1 MIKIKCACR
10 RVGTILCFLA
20 SLNLGIF
27 SAAAAR
33 LQWNPNPEDSI
44 AFYTV
49 YAESE
54 LVTLETNIIGSN
66 SIDLGFLQQGIVYTL
81 YVTATSTEGLESER
95 SEGVSFGLSLQLPS
109 ISLHPTSTNAPT
121 GSTITL
127 SVDAS
132 NPLALPLTY
141 QWFKDGNAITG
152 ATSKTFSIANAAVAD
167 SGNYHAIVSNL
178 DGGVQSAAARLVI
191 QNPARIL
198 VNPMSAAVPMGSLLV
213 LSVGASGSD
222 LRYQWFRD
230 EEPLLGATNSTLSIN
245 GVSAQNAGPYS
256 VNVSNLVGVAQ
267 SSYAQ
272 VTVWPAIS
280 ILQQPTGRS
289 VLLGGQLRLS
299 VAATGPEPLTYQWY
313 RGSAKLT
320 GQTASEL
327 VISPVDLTHG
337 GLYTVRITS
346 IAQTIVSSGAQ
357 VNVVEDSAAADCL
370 LSMSKAGAGQLSV
383 AGIGPANASFELQF
397 SDNLRAPRWVP
408 LRTVNTGAT
417 GRFETLVSVPAT
429 GNAFVRAARK

>member
-1 MIKIKCACR
+1 
-10 RVGTILCFLA
+10 
-20 SLNLGIF
+20 
-27 SAAAAR
+27 
-33 LQWNPNPEDSI
+33 
-44 AFYTV
+44 
-49 YAESE
+49 
-54 LVTLETNIIGSN
+54 
-66 SIDLGFLQQGIVYTL
+66 
-81 YVTATSTEGLESER
+81 
-95 SEGVSFGLSLQLPS
+95 
-109 ISLHPTSTNAPT
+109 
-121 GSTITL
+121 
-127 SVDAS
+127 
-132 NPLALPLTY
+132 
-141 QWFKDGNAITG
+141 
-152 ATSKTFSIANAAVAD
+152 
-167 SGNYHAIVSNL
+167 
-178 DGGVQSAAARLVI
+178 
-191 QNPARIL
+191 
-198 VNPMSAAVPMGSLLV
+198 MGSLLV

-245 GVSAQNAGPYS
+245 GVSAQDAGPYS

-267 SSYAQ
+267 SPYAQ

-289 VLLGGQLRLS
+289 VLLGGQLRLN
-299 VAATGPEPLTYQWY
+299 VTATGPEPLTYQWY

-320 GQTASEL
+320 GQTASDL

-337 GLYTVRITS
+337 GLYTVRVTS